1 MSMHTADAWTL
12 PAQTQEYNAG
22 ADEPADAAAACITN
36 RLLASN
42 ESLYNNS
49 GDFVEV
55 RCLTQLILI
64 RGRCYCQD
72 PEAYYQWYSI
82 PVWILVVIC
91 LFFVRRDQRRRDA
104 RQQQQTTSQV
114 ADRDRSIRLAIS
126 RLPTC
131 AYAPTTKS
139 AVLPRDSSQ
148 AATPDGNDGNDECPV
163 CLCTLV
169 AGDQLRELPC
179 SHKFHAE
186 CIDRWLIR
194 REYAN
199 GVPSCPLCKKEV
211 LTEEDLQARATAE
224 VSQASV
230 TFTASALHSQAAV
243 VTMQRAA
250 RSRVAWRS
258 ASIGPRAAPSVPA
271 AVATAV

>member
-1 MSMHTADAWTL
+1 MNFLAMSLHTADAWGNL
-12 PAQTQEYNAG
+12 PQTQEYNAG
-22 ADEPADAAAACITN
+22 APADAAAACITN

-55 RCLTQLILI
+55 RCLTQLIWI
-64 RGRCYCQD
+64 RGRCYCQV
-72 PEAYYQWYSI
+72 PESQYYQWYSL

-91 LFFVRRDQRRRDA
+91 LMLVRRDQRRRDA
-104 RQQQQTTSQV
+104 RQQQQTSNEV
-114 ADRDRSIRLAIS
+114 ADRGRSIQLAIS

-131 AYAPTTKS
+131 AYAPTTQS
-139 AVLPRDSSQ
+139 TVLPRDSSQ

-179 SHKFHAE
+179 SHKFHAA

-211 LTEEDLQARATAE
+211 LTEEDLQASATAE

-230 TFTASALHSQAAV
+230 RSL
-243 VTMQRAA
+243 QRAA
-250 RSRVAWRS
+250 RSRLAWRS
-258 ASIGPRAAPSVPA
+258 ASSGPRVSPSVPTT
-271 AVATAV
+271 VATAV

>member
-1 MSMHTADAWTL
+1 MVFA
-12 PAQTQEYNAG
+12 P
-22 ADEPADAAAACITN
+22 
-36 RLLASN
+36 RLDSGRDL
-42 ESLYNNS
+42 SL
-49 GDFVEV
+49 F
-55 RCLTQLILI
+55 I
-64 RGRCYCQD
+64 
-72 PEAYYQWYSI
+72 
-82 PVWILVVIC
+82 
-91 LFFVRRDQRRRDA
+91 RRDQRRRDA
-104 RQQQQTTSQV
+104 RQQQQTTNEV
-114 ADRDRSIRLAIS
+114 ADRDRSIQLAIS

-131 AYAPTTKS
+131 AYAPTTQS

-148 AATPDGNDGNDECPV
+148 AATPDANDGNDECAV
-163 CLCTLV
+163 CLCTPV

-230 TFTASALHSQAAV
+230 VS
-243 VTMQRAA
+243 MQRAA

-258 ASIGPRAAPSVPA
+258 ASSGPRVAPSVPT